1 MKKFLGLMA
10 VAAAIAIAALVQ
22 RAEALSLITPASV
35 GSAKHASENLIVE
48 VRRGGGGFRGGGF
61 RGGGFR
67 AAGFHGGFHRGG
79 FHRGGFHGGRHFHR
93 HHFHRHHFHHRRHF
107 HRPRFYVGGSVY
119 YPRRCRIVWTD
130 FGPRKICRRPIYPYY
145 YY

>member
-10 VAAAIAIAALVQ
+10 VAAAMTIAASVE
-22 RAEALSLITPASV
+22 RAEALSLINPAGV
-35 GSAKHASENLIVE
+35 GAAKHASENLVIE
-48 VRRGGGGFRGGGF
+48 VRRGGGF

-67 AAGFHGGFHRGG
+67 AAGFRGG

-93 HHFHRHHFHHRRHF
+93 HHFHRPHFHHRRF
-107 HRPRFYVGGSVY
+107 YGPRFYYGAPVI

-130 FGPRKICRRPIYPYY
+130 FGPRRICRRPFYPYY

>member
-1 MKKFLGLMA
+1 MRKFLGLMA
-10 VAAAIAIAALVQ
+10 VAAAMTIAAPVQ
-22 RAEALSLITPASV
+22 RAEAVSLINPASAGV
-35 GSAKHASENLIVE
+35 AKYASENFIIE

-67 AAGFHGGFHRGG
+67 AAGFRGGFHRGG
-79 FHRGGFHGGRHFHR
+79 FHRGFHR
-93 HHFHRHHFHHRRHF
+93 HHFHRPHFHHRRF
-107 HRPRFYVGGSVY
+107 YGPRFIVGAPVI

>member
-10 VAAAIAIAALVQ
+10 VAAAIAIAAPVQ
-22 RAEALSLITPASV
+22 RAEALSLITPAGV
-35 GSAKHASENLIVE
+35 GTAKHASENFVIE

-61 RGGGFR
+61 RG
-67 AAGFHGGFHRGG
+67 
-79 FHRGGFHGGRHFHR
+79 GGFHGGRHFHR

-107 HRPRFYVGGSVY
+107 HRPRFFVGAPVI

>member
-10 VAAAIAIAALVQ
+10 VAAAMVVAAPVQ
-22 RAEALSLITPASV
+22 RAEALSLINPA
-35 GSAKHASENLIVE
+35 GAGAAKYASENLVIE

-61 RGGGFR
+61 R
-67 AAGFHGGFHRGG
+67 AAGFRGGFHRGG
-79 FHRGGFHGGRHFHR
+79 FHRGFHRPHFHR
-93 HHFHRHHFHHRRHF
+93 GGFYRPHFHHRRF
-107 HRPRFYVGGSVY
+107 YGPRFFVGAPVI

-130 FGPRKICRRPIYPYY
+130 FGPRKICRRPFYPYY